1 MRLKKKLCTCAV
13 GKCWTKRYKK
23 TENPTALSEE
33 SGAKNGYWEQ
43 KEGLHMP
50 PPPNTTK
57 GVGKPPKGPLQ
68 YLSSLM
74 LVSGEGDGTP
84 LQYFCLENPM
94 DQGAW

>member
-68 YLSSLM
+68 PGHWIDSY
-74 LVSGEGDGTP
+74 P
-84 LQYFCLENPM
+84 HPI
-94 DQGAW
+94 

>member
-1 MRLKKKLCTCAV
+1 MRLKKKKNCVHVQL
-13 GKCWTKRYKK
+13 GKFWTKRYKK
-23 TENPTALSEE
+23 TKNPTALSEE

-68 YLSSLM
+68 PGHWIHSYPHSI
-74 LVSGEGDGTP
+74 
-84 LQYFCLENPM
+84 
-94 DQGAW
+94 